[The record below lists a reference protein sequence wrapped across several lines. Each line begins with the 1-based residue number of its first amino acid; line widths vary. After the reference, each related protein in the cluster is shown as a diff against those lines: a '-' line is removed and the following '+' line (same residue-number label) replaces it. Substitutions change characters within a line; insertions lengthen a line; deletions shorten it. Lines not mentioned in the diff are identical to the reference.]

1 MIITTQK
8 ELDAAVEAGEPEIII
23 DSPAGVWLTV
33 KGSST
38 VVARGSARVVAWDSS
53 SVVAWDSSSVV
64 AWDSSSVVAWGSAT
78 VEAWDSSSVV
88 ACGSARVEARGSA
101 RVEARGSATVEAYG
115 SATVVACGSA
125 SVVAWDSSSVVAW
138 GSARVVAWDSS
149 SVVAWDSARVEAR
162 GSARVEASPYV
173 AVYLHSAR
181 ATVTGGVIIDITALD
196 LTHLTDWAEYHG
208 VEVVDGEVIVYK
220 AVDADLRSARGFA
233 YPIGETVTCP
243 DWDPAPVCGGGLH
256 LSPRPAQAR
265 EYYRAAARFLRCAV
279 PVEALTIIDGDA
291 THMTQKLKART
302 VRVLCEVDVHG
313 HEINKEN

>member
-8 ELDAAVEAGEPEIII
+8 ELDAAVEAGEPGIII

-33 KGSST
+33 KGSSI
-38 VVARGSARVVAWDSS
+38 VEARGSARVVAW
-53 SVVAWDSSSVV
+53 
-64 AWDSSSVVAWGSAT
+64 
-78 VEAWDSSSVV
+78 
-88 ACGSARVEARGSA
+88 GSARVEARGSA
-101 RVEARGSATVEAYG
+101 RVEAWDSSSVEARGSARVVAWGSARVEARGSARVEAWDSSSVVARGSATVEAYG
-115 SATVVACGSA
+115 SATVVA
-125 SVVAWDSSSVVAW
+125 WD
-138 GSARVVAWDSS
+138 
-149 SVVAWDSARVEAR
+149 
-162 GSARVEASPYV
+162 SARVEASPYV

-196 LTHLTDWAEYHG
+196 LTGLTDWAEYHG

-220 AVDADLRSARGFA
+220 AVDADLRSERDFA

-256 LSPRPAQAR
+256 FSPRPAQAR

-279 PVEALTIIDGDA
+279 PVDDLTIIDGDA
-291 THMTQKLKART
+291 THMTPKLKART